1 MAPIALRGSGCD
13 SNIPDRLWTLLGQ
26 EGAAVP
32 AVFCIESLSLR
43 GCYAVS
49 SDEYLP
55 TFRRSVMFP
64 SSGSNSPGQV
74 LGLLIPE
81 DGVGICF
88 TLHGVIS
95 QRT

>member
-1 MAPIALRGSGCD
+1 MV
-13 SNIPDRLWTLLGQ
+13 LGQ
-26 EGAAVP
+26 GGAAVR
-32 AVFCIESLSLR
+32 AAFGNESLSLR

-55 TFRRSVMFP
+55 TYRRSVIFP

-81 DGVGICF
+81 DSVGICF
-88 TLHGVIS
+88 TLHGVMS